1 MGKQY
6 NKTIKRRRR
15 NAYNV
20 RKKIAL
26 AEKTQAKVR
35 PAKKAAA
42 TTSAPVAAA
51 TPRPAA

>member
-6 NKTIKRRRR
+6 NKLIKRRRR

-26 AEKTQAKVR
+26 AEKTQAKAR

-42 TTSAPVAAA
+42 AAPAAPVPAAA
-51 TPRPAA
+51 PTA